1 MTKGADSIIEPR
13 LRDKHSLEKTAQYLE
28 SYANEGL
35 RTLVIAEKTIDEEFW
50 SKWKARY
57 DAAQLLMAQKD
68 DVVAALAEELE
79 HSFELVGST
88 AIEDKL

>member
-13 LRDKHSLEKTAQYLE
+13 LRDKKSLEKTAQYLE

-50 SKWKARY
+50 S
-57 DAAQLLMAQKD
+57 
-68 DVVAALAEELE
+68 
-79 HSFELVGST
+79 
-88 AIEDKL
+88 